1 MDILEIFDKIN
12 EFTGKLS
19 EIDFSVDSMTES
31 CGNFG
36 IPNNYGIGLYA
47 TEKGIIKR
55 SKIKDRKEDGIQ
67 YYLIVDKKLTPV
79 VLYPTKKIFVS
90 NKIEM
95 ELSDLK
101 NTKRMMDDECLTS
114 LSKFKVFLQLFG
126 KEDGWFD
133 GNSDD
138 VVLYHKLIAR
148 LSNELQLKMEKLNN
162 KFGWNE
168 NKFSPYDCLVYLDDQ
183 VLKSLETAFCPIG
196 NRNDWIEEVEKYR
209 ENNNFEAMFLTSL
222 ASPLLKP
229 FNLIPWWL
237 HASGKASTG
246 KTAAMIVCESIY
258 GDPKKI
264 EVAFNITIPGLE
276 NRCNVLNNL
285 PVFLNDSQMLNKHIS
300 PAADFP
306 PPGEVRPAAGRRQPR
321 QRRERGGRRDPA
333 TTRTSPASR
342 SSARRRSRSTSTSAR
357 PSAASASRRSA
368 ARRTSSLVM
377 PDADWDRVR
386 SIVITSPFY
395 GCAGQRCLAGSVV
408 IAVGDAYEQGA
419 RAARS
424 RPRKAHQGRR
434 RPRSPASPWARSS
447 RATHRDRI
455 LAYIEKGI
463 EEGAKLVLDG
473 RDVKVDGHENG
484 NWIGPSLFDEVK
496 PDMTIAQRGDLRPG
510 AVASCGR
517 RTSTRRS
524 RHRQRASAVRNASS
538 HLHLERQVRR
548 ASSRYRV
555 AAAMVGVNIGVAA
568 PMAYLPVRRREGQL
582 LRRPQGPRPRLR
594 RLLHRQEGRH
604 QPLVVGGCVPFTAGE
619 PSMPRKVTGGLIQ
632 CSNPINDE
640 PKPVAA
646 DPGGDAREA
655 PAAHRGGRQEGR
667 ADPRACRRS
676 STARTSARARTRAG
690 TTRPRPCPARRR
702 ELIAAVREEVPDG
715 DGRAGLR
722 ARAGRRLLQHRR
734 GHRRRRHVPRQVPQE
749 PHPAHV
755 GFWEKYFFKPGQPRL
770 PGVPDALRQDRRLHL
785 LRPPLPRGRARCSA

>member
-300 PAADFP
+300 PDQLVYMSFEGKGRSRANATELNRKVKTWCNNTISSGEKALLNTNAFEGATKRCIQLDGKWMDIKYSKKVRQIFYDNYGNVGREWIEVIKKQSKENIYKLSDYIYEKIKNDNNIDDNIIQVTVMCISKYLYDVNLIKIEKEIALQKTIEFGIKLLKIIGNDVTTESYDMCNKIVNYLKGFVVQNLSRFEDDLGQYERFGFIKNGNVCFLNNKLNEILVKEFNYDP
-306 PPGEVRPAAGRRQPR
+306 KLFRKEIRERNLIVLDNNNQIKLIKYNKVSDRYPQFLASLFFGEVEENIEAEIRQDIVTVKVLDRKSKNSLIKSTIRLDINTEPNFYFDLNDTLIIPEFTNESTVMGIKNKYMLNNLEVGMNLIEVFKIKN
-321 QRRERGGRRDPA
+321 ERG
-333 TTRTSPASR
+333 
-342 SSARRRSRSTSTSAR
+342 
-357 PSAASASRRSA
+357 
-368 ARRTSSLVM
+368 L
-377 PDADWDRVR
+377 
-386 SIVITSPFY
+386 
-395 GCAGQRCLAGSVV
+395 
-408 IAVGDAYEQGA
+408 
-419 RAARS
+419 
-424 RPRKAHQGRR
+424 K
-434 RPRSPASPWARSS
+434 
-447 RATHRDRI
+447 
-455 LAYIEKGI
+455 
-463 EEGAKLVLDG
+463 
-473 RDVKVDGHENG
+473 
-484 NWIGPSLFDEVK
+484 
-496 PDMTIAQRGDLRPG
+496 
-510 AVASCGR
+510 
-517 RTSTRRS
+517 
-524 RHRQRASAVRNASS
+524 
-538 HLHLERQVRR
+538 
-548 ASSRYRV
+548 
-555 AAAMVGVNIGVAA
+555 
-568 PMAYLPVRRREGQL
+568 
-582 LRRPQGPRPRLR
+582 
-594 RLLHRQEGRH
+594 
-604 QPLVVGGCVPFTAGE
+604 
-619 PSMPRKVTGGLIQ
+619 
-632 CSNPINDE
+632 
-640 PKPVAA
+640 
-646 DPGGDAREA
+646 
-655 PAAHRGGRQEGR
+655 
-667 ADPRACRRS
+667 
-676 STARTSARARTRAG
+676 
-690 TTRPRPCPARRR
+690 
-702 ELIAAVREEVPDG
+702 
-715 DGRAGLR
+715 
-722 ARAGRRLLQHRR
+722 
-734 GHRRRRHVPRQVPQE
+734 
-749 PHPAHV
+749 
-755 GFWEKYFFKPGQPRL
+755 
-770 PGVPDALRQDRRLHL
+770 
-785 LRPPLPRGRARCSA
+785 